1 MCKYAEGQTKVHLK
15 EPSDRRT
22 LTHKHTSQ
30 FMITLEC
37 WSETWEH
44 LPLNEH
50 PHFPSPP
57 SISSLFPSP
66 PGSLSKQE
74 PDNPFQIALYG
85 GTSLEI
91 IN

>member
-1 MCKYAEGQTKVHLK
+1 MLIRNLRAFAFEWA
-15 EPSDRRT
+15 PP
-22 LTHKHTSQ
+22 
-30 FMITLEC
+30 
-37 WSETWEH
+37 
-44 LPLNEH
+44 LPL
-50 PHFPSPP
+50 S